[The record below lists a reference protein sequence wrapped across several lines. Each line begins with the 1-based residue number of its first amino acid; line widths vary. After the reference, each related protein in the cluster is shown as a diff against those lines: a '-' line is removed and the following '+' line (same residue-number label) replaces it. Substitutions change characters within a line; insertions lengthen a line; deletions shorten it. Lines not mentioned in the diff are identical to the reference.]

1 MSGVVWERARRNGD
15 TVQIRQIRNPVCAYT
30 GFTVGTATK
39 VSSLDSVK
47 HPNTQS
53 LYSVFPQP
61 LLQTKLLVCVPKEFV
76 LAELSQAPGEEI
88 A

>member
-1 MSGVVWERARRNGD
+1 METPYRLGRR
-15 TVQIRQIRNPVCAYT
+15 VCDVCVY
-30 GFTVGTATK
+30 TVGTATK